1 MTGHELAVGCG
12 DVPTLQ
18 SEHLMQMSADFDD
31 PQTIENGPHG
41 TRRILYMTRGAF
53 AGSRLSGEVLPRG
66 ADWVQTRADGAFQL
80 DIRLTLRTDDGALIY
95 VISSGIFDIAPE
107 KLQLL
112 RKGTPLPAS
121 EYYFRTMLLFETGAD
136 RYRWLNRIVAAGV
149 GTRTVTGMSTEIFAL
164 N

>member
-1 MTGHELAVGCG
+1 
-12 DVPTLQ
+12 
-18 SEHLMQMSADFDD
+18 MQMSADFDD
-31 PQTIENGPHG
+31 PQIIENGPHG
-41 TRRILYMTRGAF
+41 ARRILYMTRGTF

-95 VISSGIFDIAPE
+95 VSSSGIFDIAPE
-107 KLQLL
+107 KLQGL

-121 EYYFRTMLLFETGAD
+121 EYYSRTMLLFETGAD